1 MTDPELF
8 KEYEAW
14 KNEKLRGI
22 DAERSKAAKEFAAAD
37 GALTKAFCAYDVDR
51 QNKQKENAWILALNK
66 RNALAKRLDAIQR
79 AHEELQIEYSY
90 KRFLEETARD
100 GS

>member
-1 MTDPELF
+1 MTGPELF

-22 DAERSKAAKEFAAAD
+22 DAERSKATKEFATAD

-51 QNKQKENAWILALNK
+51 QNKQKENVWILALNK

-79 AHEELQIEYSY
+79 AHEELQLEYSY
-90 KRFLEETARD
+90 KRFLEETGRE
-100 GS
+100 

>member
-1 MTDPELF
+1 MTGLELF

-14 KNEKLRGI
+14 KNEQLRGI
-22 DAERSKAAKEFAAAD
+22 DAERSKAAKEFESAD

-79 AHEELQIEYSY
+79 AHEELQLEYGY
-90 KRFLEETARD
+90 KRFLQETGRE
-100 GS
+100 

>member
-1 MTDPELF
+1 MTGPELF

-22 DAERSKAAKEFAAAD
+22 DARCDKAAKAFAAAD
-37 GALTKAFCAYDVDR
+37 KELTKAFCAYDVDKH
-51 QNKQKENAWILALNK
+51 NKEKENAWILALNK

-79 AHEELQIEYSY
+79 AHEELQLEYSY
-90 KRFLEETARD
+90 KRFLEETGRE
-100 GS
+100 

>member
-1 MTDPELF
+1 MTGPELF

-37 GALTKAFCAYDVDR
+37 GVLTKAFCAYDVDR
-51 QNKQKENAWILALNK
+51 QNKQKENAWILALNR

-79 AHEELQIEYSY
+79 KHEELQLEYSY
-90 KRFLEETARD
+90 KRFLEETGRE
-100 GS
+100 

>member
-1 MTDPELF
+1 MTGPELF

-22 DAERSKAAKEFAAAD
+22 DAERSKATKEFATAD

-79 AHEELQIEYSY
+79 AHEELQLEYSY
-90 KRFLEETARD
+90 KRFLEETGRE
-100 GS
+100 

>member
-1 MTDPELF
+1 MTGQELF

-22 DAERSKAAKEFAAAD
+22 DAKRSKAAKEFEAAD
-37 GALTKAFCAYDVDR
+37 RALTKAFCAYDVDR

-66 RNALAKRLDAIQR
+66 RNALVKRFDAIQR
-79 AHEELQIEYSY
+79 AHERLEIEYSY
-90 KRFLEETARD
+90 KRFLEETGRE
-100 GS
+100 